1 MKKLL
6 IKITVVV
13 ALLLVVGVI
22 AAMFF
27 LGSLMKKGVE
37 TVGPA
42 LTKTTMTLDKASLS
56 VFSGSGSLDG
66 FSLGN
71 PEGFKTPF
79 AMKVGHTS
87 LGVNPASIFGDKI
100 HITHVRVESPE
111 ITFESQ
117 GLNVMA
123 NNLSKIL
130 DNVKAATGG
139 DKPAEQKPEVKSEG
153 ASRKLQVDDFLI
165 SGARLR
171 LSSTLMGGQDV
182 PVILPDI
189 HLSNLGQGPEGI
201 TAADFTE
208 KVLNEVTIASIKAAQ
223 KAATD
228 AARGLTDAVK
238 DLGKGSNAVEK
249 ISKGV
254 GELFK
259 KKQ

>member
-6 IKITVVV
+6 IKIAAVVV
-13 ALLLVVGVI
+13 LLLVVGVI

-37 TVGPA
+37 SVGPA
-42 LTKTTMTLDKASLS
+42 LTKTAMTIDKASLS
-56 VFSGSGSLDG
+56 VFTGSGSLDG
-66 FSLGN
+66 FSMGN

-79 AMKVGHTS
+79 AMQVGHTS

-111 ITFESQ
+111 ITFEAQ
-117 GLNVMA
+117 GLNLMA

-130 DNVKAATGG
+130 DNVKAVTGG
-139 DKPAEQKPEVKSEG
+139 DQPAEQKPEAKSEG

-171 LSSTLMGGQDV
+171 LSSTLMDGQHA

-189 HLSNLGQGPEGI
+189 HMSNLGQGPDGI
-201 TAADFTE
+201 TGADLT
-208 KVLNEVTIASIKAAQ
+208 KKLLNEVTLASIQAAK
-223 KAATD
+223 KAATET
-228 AARGLTDAVK
+228 ARGFTEAAK
-238 DLGKGSNAVEK
+238 DFGKASNALEK
-249 ISKGV
+249 VSKSV
-254 GELFK
+254 GDLFK
-259 KKQ
+259 KK